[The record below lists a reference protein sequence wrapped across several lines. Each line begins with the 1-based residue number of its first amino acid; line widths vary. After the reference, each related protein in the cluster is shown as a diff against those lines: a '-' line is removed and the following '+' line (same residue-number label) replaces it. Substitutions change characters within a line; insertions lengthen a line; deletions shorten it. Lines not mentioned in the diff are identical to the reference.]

1 MKSSLKFCVVAT
13 SEYDLY
19 VADPR
24 ACEWDIA
31 AGHAI
36 LINAG
41 GGTKNAI
48 SLKELTQKC
57 REITL
62 NSIKFS
68 VKKNTS
74 IYDIPYFVTDNS
86 EAKNLYKWSP
96 KKNIDDIIFDTFL
109 WMKLNFKKIKL
120 YFR

>member
-1 MKSSLKFCVVAT
+1 M
-13 SEYDLY
+13 
-19 VADPR
+19 
-24 ACEWDIA
+24 II
-31 AGHAI
+31 I
-36 LINAG
+36 LILVE
-41 GGTKNAI
+41 KSYLLEYLLIAI
-48 SLKELTQKC
+48 GW
-57 REITL
+57 I
-62 NSIKFS
+62 
-68 VKKNTS
+68 KNTS

>member
-1 MKSSLKFCVVAT
+1 M
-13 SEYDLY
+13 
-19 VADPR
+19 R
-24 ACEWDIA
+24 II
-31 AGHAI
+31 I
-36 LINAG
+36 LLANPTYAY
-41 GGTKNAI
+41 NN
-48 SLKELTQKC
+48 LQ
-57 REITL
+57 
-62 NSIKFS
+62 